1 MLPWSLAILIL
12 ILDQWTKLLIR
23 HNFYYGEIRP
33 VVDGFFNLV
42 YVRNDGAA
50 WNILSGE
57 SWVLISISI
66 GCLLYTSDAADD

>member
-1 MLPWSLAILIL
+1 MVCNLVRGIYAPLEFS
-12 ILDQWTKLLIR
+12 DSNFNFRSMDKLLIR

-50 WNILSGE
+50 WNILSGQ
-57 SWVLISISI
+57 V
-66 GCLLYTSDAADD
+66 GY